1 MKYKLDHCKDLITK
15 IYSNFCHFKVYE
27 SVSQVA
33 FYYSFSLELCCMDA
47 SAACQ
52 GVDKEG
58 SVVSH
63 PAIIMFRQLRLVA
76 NAPKTLQT
84 KQH

>member
-1 MKYKLDHCKDLITK
+1 
-15 IYSNFCHFKVYE
+15 VYE
-27 SVSQVA
+27 VLSQVA

-52 GVDKEG
+52 GIDKEG

-63 PAIIMFRQLRLVA
+63 PAIITFRQLRPVA
-76 NAPKTLQT
+76 NATKTL
-84 KQH
+84 